1 MPDFDLQRIDEDDT
15 EAVEQA
21 KANGW
26 EVFDN
31 IGGTLRLRRPVG
43 YKPDES
49 AEEPSGEPADEL
61 DKAEPIESPAFG
73 TEPDATDAARELADA
88 EGVDLSDVD
97 GTGERGRILKSDVES
112 HLNS

>member
-15 EAVEQA
+15 EAVETA

-43 YKPDES
+43 YEPDEGTEES
-49 AEEPSGEPADEL
+49 SEEPVAEPADVM
-61 DKAEPIESPAFG
+61 ESPAFDAG
-73 TEPDATDAARELADA
+73 PDATDAARELADA
-88 EGVDLSDVD
+88 EDVDLSDVD